1 VTVVPESVFVPESV
15 VVVVPESVV
24 VVVPESV
31 VLVPESFPGFPL
43 EAGVLLLEQATAT
56 RAAFAA
62 RRVAITRIR
71 RLILVTSSR

>member
-1 VTVVPESVFVPESV
+1 VAVEPESAFVPESV
-15 VVVVPESVV
+15 VVIVPESVPVVPESVGLLM
-24 VVVPESV
+24 PESC
-31 VLVPESFPGFPL
+31 PGFPL

-62 RRVAITRIR
+62 RRVAIARIR